1 MSSTPGSLDDALST
15 VSSPPSSPPS
25 AADAADDVYD
35 PKAEKMRAEEGK
47 LRRESKREDKER
59 RDRWEKDGQDT
70 GSMKDLDWFLSRSQG
85 FSSTVMDQLKQ
96 ALEARKV
103 QTSAQPKLVE
113 GGKMRDYQLEGLTWL
128 TCLYQIGLNGILADE
143 MGLGKTVQL
152 ISFLAFLREN
162 GTNGP
167 FLILG
172 PLSTVNNW
180 VREFGFWTP
189 RIPVVMYHGSP
200 QVRGEIRRKQLKGDS
215 KGVRF
220 PVVCTSYEICM
231 RDKKF
236 LANYPWKF
244 IVVDEGHRLKNFNCK
259 LVRELKQ
266 YQSESRLILTGTPLQ
281 NNLSELWSLLNF
293 LLPEAFSDLEHFES
307 MFDFS
312 DVQDKDGHKQVMST
326 ERQKRTI
333 ASLHAILKPFLLRRV
348 KNDVETNLPKKREY
362 ILYAPLTPLQKDL
375 YRKIKDSDI
384 RNYLEEK
391 AVERIGAK
399 LEDSRVSEVKGK
411 KRKAGSGIST
421 PNKSAKS
428 SRGSTPA
435 GSIRSGRSSRRQN
448 YAEVSDLEYFQQ
460 LEQSSE
466 SEEVDEEEQKER
478 DRASTL
484 AQARKEVSQ
493 KKLQNPVMQLRLACN
508 SPHHFSW
515 PWAPDADP
523 DESLVTES
531 GKMVMLDRLVPY
543 LFSNGHKVLIFSQFS
558 KQLDILEDWATVLRG
573 WPVCRID
580 GAVKQED
587 RSDQIDAFNTQKDHQ
602 LFLLST
608 RAGGLGINLTS
619 ADTVILFDSDWNPQ
633 QDLQAQDRA
642 HRIGQTRPVIV
653 YRLATKGTIEQ
664 MLLEKA
670 DGKRR
675 LEKLVIQKDKFKSL
689 LDRKPN
695 KKAEDEYAELQQILA
710 NEDFENYDPGEGG
723 EILSEAD
730 LKLLTDRSAKAY
742 ERAEKGEGSGDKFRT
757 IETKGDGQD
766 ILGNLAK

>member
-1 MSSTPGSLDDALST
+1 MTPGSPDERASPA
-15 VSSPPSSPPS
+15 SSPPSSPPS
-25 AADAADDVYD
+25 GADDAYD
-35 PKAEKMRAEEGK
+35 PHVEKMREEEEK
-47 LRRESKREDKER
+47 LRKQSKQEEKER
-59 RDRWEKDGQDT
+59 KEVEKEKWERDGQDS
-70 GSMKDLDWFLSRSQG
+70 GYMKDLDWFLSRSQG

-103 QTSAQPKLVE
+103 GTSAQPKLVS

-143 MGLGKTVQL
+143 MGLGKTIQL

-180 VREFGFWTP
+180 VKEFGFWTP
-189 RIPVVMYHGSP
+189 KIPVVMYHGTP
-200 QVRGEIRRKQLKGDS
+200 QARGQIRRQQLKGDS
-215 KGVRF
+215 KGVKF

-231 RDKKF
+231 RDKKY
-236 LANYPWKF
+236 LAHYPWKF

-259 LVRELKQ
+259 LVKELKQ
-266 YQSESRLILTGTPLQ
+266 YPSESRLILTGTPLQ
-281 NNLSELWSLLNF
+281 NNLTELWSLLNF

-312 DVQDKDGHKQVMST
+312 DVQDKDGHKQFMSK
-326 ERQKRTI
+326 ERQKRTV

-362 ILYAPLTPLQKDL
+362 ILYAPMTPVQKEL
-375 YRKIKDSDI
+375 YRKIKDNDI
-384 RNYLEEK
+384 RSFLEEK
-391 AVERIGAK
+391 AIERIGEK
-399 LEDSRVSEVKGK
+399 LEDSRVSEMKGK
-411 KRKAGSGIST
+411 KRKAGSGTST
-421 PNKSAKS
+421 PNKSIKS

-435 GSIRSGRSSRRQN
+435 SSVRSGRSSRRQN
-448 YAEVSDLEYFQQ
+448 YAEVSDSEYFRQI
-460 LEQSSE
+460 EQSSE
-466 SEEVDEEEQKER
+466 SEEVDEEEQEKR
-478 DRASTL
+478 DRESTL

-515 PWAPDADP
+515 PWAPDHDL
-523 DESLVTES
+523 DESLVTDS

-543 LFSNGHKVLIFSQFS
+543 LFAKGHKVILFSQFS
-558 KQLDILEDWATVLRG
+558 KQLDILEEWATTLRG

-580 GAVKQED
+580 GAVKAED
-587 RSDQIDAFNTQKDHQ
+587 RADQIEAFNTEPDHK

-608 RAGGLGINLTS
+608 RAGGQGINLTS

-642 HRIGQTRPVIV
+642 HRIGQTRPVII
-653 YRLATKGTIEQ
+653 YRLATKGTVEQ
-664 MLLEKA
+664 TLLEKA

-675 LEKLVIQKDKFKSL
+675 LEKLVIQKDKFKSI
-689 LDRKPN
+689 LDRRPN
-695 KKAEDEYAELQQILA
+695 KKGEDEYTELQQILA
-710 NEDFENYDPGEGG
+710 NEDFENYDPGEGAD
-723 EILSEAD
+723 ILSDTD
-730 LKLLTDRSAKAY
+730 LNLLTDRSETAY
-742 ERAEKGEGSGDKFRT
+742 VRAEKGEGSGDKFRT
-757 IETKGDGQD
+757 IETKADGQD
-766 ILGNLAK
+766 ILGSLGK

>member
-1 MSSTPGSLDDALST
+1 MTPGSLDDATST

-35 PKAEKMRAEEGK
+35 PKAEKMRAEEEK
-47 LRRESKREDKER
+47 LRRESRREDKER
-59 RDRWEKDGQDT
+59 HDRWEKDGQDT

-172 PLSTVNNW
+172 PLSTVSNW

-189 RIPVVMYHGSP
+189 KIPVVMYHGSP

-362 ILYAPLTPLQKDL
+362 ILYAPLTPVQKDL

-399 LEDSRVSEVKGK
+399 LEDSRVSEVKGR

-435 GSIRSGRSSRRQN
+435 SSIRSGRSSRRQN

-523 DESLVTES
+523 DESLVTDS

-587 RSDQIDAFNTQKDHQ
+587 RSDQIDAFNTQEDHQ

-689 LDRKPN
+689 LDRKPS
-695 KKAEDEYAELQQILA
+695 KKSEDEYAELQQILA